1 MHTETEADASDR
13 GPARDVARNTTA
25 PDGPMTETAFEGTS
39 TRATSSGDAAGDLP
53 TGKER
58 ALAVLV
64 STASMGAT
72 ALIAGPVLAA
82 ALAIAIP
89 GLVLWIVA
97 MALIRTGILPVAH
110 LVGARTDKVFPAC
123 RGRRCDAAGKDA
135 RAQLQAA

>member
-39 TRATSSGDAAGDLP
+39 TPSDVFRGRRRRP
-53 TGKER
+53 PHGK
-58 ALAVLV
+58 
-64 STASMGAT
+64 G
-72 ALIAGPVLAA
+72 AGPRGPRLHGKHGRHR
-82 ALAIAIP
+82 P
-89 GLVLWIVA
+89 DSG
-97 MALIRTGILPVAH
+97 T
-110 LVGARTDKVFPAC
+110 GARTDKVFPAC